1 MGAAPFPGMARAPD
15 HASPRG
21 PGPSSS
27 PADRRTTRRGEL
39 QRCHSTHAGSHAAS
53 WRENKEVSELADAQA
68 GDELFGLPPEEFV
81 AARDDLA
88 RRLRHEG
95 EPEAAKQVKVLRRPP
110 LSAWAV
116 NQLARRPGEGLGPL
130 LAAGERLRAAHQA
143 ALAGEGAAEL
153 RAAAKDERDAVAGL
167 VRSAMELL
175 GEAGH
180 PTTDATRDRVAAT
193 LHAAAASPEAAAQ
206 VGSGRITADL
216 DPAGF
221 GALPDGAFEGEE
233 TAAGR
238 GGAGA
243 ATGRRGAGTTAG
255 RAAGRGGR
263 AGVEPAAEGNG
274 DRGAAA
280 VDEAAA
286 RRARRAVAVAA
297 RDDARK
303 RARLA
308 ADQAVLA
315 TRHAERLGRLA
326 DQAEREAGRARA
338 TAAAAIEAAGAAR
351 ERAAR
356 AARELREAEDRIPAD
371 R

>member
-1 MGAAPFPGMARAPD
+1 MSFYPCGLAR
-15 HASPRG
+15 G
-21 PGPSSS
+21 KLEG
-27 PADRRTTRRGEL
+27 
-39 QRCHSTHAGSHAAS
+39 
-53 WRENKEVSELADAQA
+53 NKEVSELADAQA

-88 RRLRHEG
+88 RRLRREG
-95 EPEAAKQVKVLRRPP
+95 EPEAAKQVKALRRPP

-167 VRSAMELL
+167 VRSAMEVL

-180 PTTDATRDRVAAT
+180 PVTDATRDRVAAT

-206 VGSGRITADL
+206 VGSGRLTADL

-233 TAAGR
+233 AAAGR
-238 GGAGA
+238 GRAGA

-263 AGVEPAAEGNG
+263 AGVEPAAGGNG
-274 DRGAAA
+274 DAVTWSDPARVGRSARGAGCAPRSPQSPLPGGA
-280 VDEAAA
+280 SRSRRGA
-286 RRARRAVAVAA
+286 RHGGVCLGWAVAPRSGGLV
-297 RDDARK
+297 RPGGTPK
-303 RARLA
+303 RARNF
-308 ADQAVLA
+308 
-315 TRHAERLGRLA
+315 
-326 DQAEREAGRARA
+326 
-338 TAAAAIEAAGAAR
+338 
-351 ERAAR
+351 
-356 AARELREAEDRIPAD
+356 
-371 R
+371 

>member
-1 MGAAPFPGMARAPD
+1 MSFYPCGLAR
-15 HASPRG
+15 G
-21 PGPSSS
+21 KLEG
-27 PADRRTTRRGEL
+27 
-39 QRCHSTHAGSHAAS
+39 
-53 WRENKEVSELADAQA
+53 NKGVSELADAQA

-88 RRLRHEG
+88 RRLRREG
-95 EPEAAKQVKVLRRPP
+95 EADAAKQVKALRRPP

-116 NQLARRPGEGLGPL
+116 NQLARGQGDGLGPL

-153 RAAAKDERDAVAGL
+153 RAAAKAERDAVAGL

-175 GEAGH
+175 GAAGH
-180 PTTDATRDRVAAT
+180 PTTDATRSRVAAT
-193 LHAAAASPEAAAQ
+193 LHAAAASPEAADL
-206 VGSGRITADL
+206 VRNGRLTTDL
-216 DPAGF
+216 DPSGF
-221 GALPDGAFEGEE
+221 G
-233 TAAGR
+233 TAAD
-238 GGAGA
+238 A
-243 ATGRRGAGTTAG
+243 ASDVAAVTAAG
-255 RAAGRGGR
+255 RAAGRGSGQGR
-263 AGVEPAAEGNG
+263 RGGRDREDNGEAAAGQDGDRAAAE
-274 DRGAAA
+274 
-280 VDEAAA
+280 DEQAA

-315 TRHAERLGRLA
+315 TRQAERLGRLA

-338 TAAAAIEAAGAAR
+338 TAVAAIEAASSAR
-351 ERAAR
+351 ERATK
-356 AARELREAEDRIPAD
+356 AARSLREAEDHIPAE